1 MKPITTGKTALDLDT
16 LLKLVLE
23 FVLRQLVDKESF
35 FNRVLLD
42 RLRTIFEEDDP
53 APEETK

>member
-1 MKPITTGKTALDLDT
+1 MKPFTTGKTALDLDT